1 MTLTGDYH
9 THTVYSHGKG
19 SVFDNARRAKEIGLG
34 EIAISDHGFA
44 QMAFGLRR
52 RQLPQLIEDCRAAG
66 RETGI
71 PVYVGIE
78 ANICGESGKTDLG
91 EQDYDNFDVFLAGMH
106 RFVRFER
113 WRDAW
118 NLLAKNYADCALR
131 LRPGASLIRS
141 NTGAYIRCIQK
152 NPLDAVTHLNFLCFC
167 DVAEVAKA
175 ARDYGT
181 YIELNSKKVHLTDE
195 ELARVADTGVR
206 FIVGSDAHSPDRIGD
221 TKLVDEQLARIGFP
235 RERIDNIDGRK
246 PHFRFR
252 AFKEGR

>member
-91 EQDYDNFDVFLAGMH
+91 EQDYRTFFLP
-106 RFVRFER
+106 
-113 WRDAW
+113 
-118 NLLAKNYADCALR
+118 R
-131 LRPGASLIRS
+131 LWL
-141 NTGAYIRCIQK
+141 
-152 NPLDAVTHLNFLCFC
+152 
-167 DVAEVAKA
+167 
-175 ARDYGT
+175 
-181 YIELNSKKVHLTDE
+181 
-195 ELARVADTGVR
+195 
-206 FIVGSDAHSPDRIGD
+206 
-221 TKLVDEQLARIGFP
+221 
-235 RERIDNIDGRK
+235 
-246 PHFRFR
+246 
-252 AFKEGR
+252 